1 VEHIKLNKDE
11 THELLR
17 CLTRAHELAED
28 TDNLDIVAMAGTAMD
43 MLIDKWEKRTN
54 G

>member
-1 VEHIKLNKDE
+1 MEYIKLSKDE

-17 CLTRAHELAED
+17 CLTRANELAED

-43 MLIDKWEKRTN
+43 MLIDKWERRTD